1 MNRNKSDAL
10 FKEAQLLMPGGVN
23 SPVRAF
29 KNVNSK
35 PVFFKSADGPYLVDE
50 DENGY
55 PD

>member
-10 FKEAQLLMPGGVN
+10 FKEAQMLMPGGVN

-35 PVFFKSADGPYLVDE
+35 PVFLRVQMDHI
-50 DENGY
+50 
-55 PD
+55 